1 MNDLS
6 LDLAGQSAFE
16 PGQTVPVTAKWNL
29 KAPLDAVELRVV
41 WNTAGRGDVDLQIA
55 EAVRIESPP
64 PSDTRQITLTL
75 PRQPYSFSGKLVSL
89 VWALELVAMP
99 SLASTRTKI
108 TIGPGGK
115 AIRLPELPGQ

>member
-6 LDLAGQSAFE
+6 LDLAGRSAFD
-16 PGQTVPVTAKWNL
+16 PGQTVPVSAKWNL
-29 KAPLDAVELRVV
+29 KTPLDAVELRVV

-55 EAVRIESPP
+55 EAVRIESPNP
-64 PSDTRQITLTL
+64 NDSRQMTLAL

-89 VWALELVAMP
+89 VWALELVAIP
-99 SLASTRTKI
+99 SLASTRTQI

-115 AIRLPELPGQ
+115 AVRLPELSGQ